1 MSYPEP
7 RYHGETG
14 EISASFRP
22 AGAPADL
29 TAQNGTETHYL
40 ATTASTGGEFGL
52 YRVDMTPKAGGPA
65 THFHRGISET
75 FFVLDGTL
83 RLYDGDRWVDATKGD
98 FLYVPTGG
106 LHAFRNDSDEPTSFL
121 ILFAP
126 GAPREEYF
134 EKVSTVATM
143 TAEER
148 TAFFVKHDTYWTD

>member
-1 MSYPEP
+1 M
-7 RYHGETG
+7 
-14 EISASFRP
+14 
-22 AGAPADL
+22 
-29 TAQNGTETHYL
+29 TA
-40 ATTASTGGEFGL
+40 
-52 YRVDMTPKAGGPA
+52 KAGGPA

-83 RLYDGDRWVDATKGD
+83 RLHDGDRWVDATKGD

-126 GAPREEYF
+126 GAPREECF

-143 TAEER
+143 TDEER
-148 TAFFVKHDTYWTD
+148 TAFFVKHDAYWTD